1 MKIVHT
7 TIRYPPAIGG
17 VESYVADLCAGLRDH
32 GHRVQVYT
40 SDLAQHMRPV
50 PLPPEVPR
58 VERGGVAVRRLHALA
73 LPGIAG
79 YPLLPD
85 LLRRL
90 ATVQAD
96 VIHGH
101 CFNYCSADFAALLGH
116 LRGIPF
122 ILTPHFT
129 PAYSPKWRLYQ
140 HTLGRLTMRA
150 AVTAVVSPFEQRI
163 IEGLGFRVRRFA
175 LLPPAVDVA
184 AYQGPRDA
192 AFLACYG
199 IDPQQHQTVLFVG
212 RVCHEKGVDLLIR
225 AAQTVLRRAPET
237 RFLLVGPDWGDR
249 AAFETQVT
257 EAGLAGKV
265 IFTGDLPRPSVLAAY
280 RSADLLGF
288 PSRYE
293 AFGIVLIEAMAAG
306 LPVVATRA
314 AAIPYVVEHGRTG
327 LLGAVED
334 TDALAAGLLQLLR
347 DPALRM
353 TMGATAARHVAAH
366 YSRAAQVRRAEA
378 IYRSVT

>member
-32 GHRVQVYT
+32 GHQVQVYT
-40 SDLAQHMRPV
+40 SDLAQHLRPV
-50 PLPPEVPR
+50 PLPPQVPR
-58 VERGGVAVRRLHALA
+58 VERGGVAVRRLHAVA

-79 YPLLPD
+79 YPLLPA

-101 CFNYCSADFAALLGH
+101 CFNYCSADFAALMGH

-122 ILTPHFT
+122 VLTPHFT
-129 PAYSPKWRLYQ
+129 PAYTPKWRMYQ
-140 HTLGRLTMRA
+140 RTLGRLTMRA
-150 AVTAVVSPFEQRI
+150 DVTAVVSPFEQQT
-163 IEGLGFRVRRFA
+163 IEGLGFRVRCFA
-175 LLPPAVDVA
+175 PLPPAVDVA

-192 AFLACYG
+192 AFLARYG
-199 IDPQQHQTVLFVG
+199 INPQDHQTVLFVG
-212 RVCHEKGVDLLIR
+212 RVCREKGVDLLIR
-225 AAQTVLRRAPET
+225 AAQTVVRRAPET

-249 AAFETQVT
+249 PAFETQVV

-265 IFTGDLPRPSVLAAY
+265 IFTGDLPRCDVLAAY

-306 LPVVATRA
+306 LPVVATRT
-314 AAIPYVVEHGRTG
+314 AAIPYVVEHGHTG
-327 LLGAVED
+327 LLSAPED

-347 DPALRM
+347 DPALRA
-353 TMGATAARHVAAH
+353 TMGATAARHAATQ
-366 YSRAAQVRRAEA
+366 YSRAAQVQQAEA
-378 IYRSVT
+378 IYRSVM